1 MITCQ
6 SVSSVLALMVGPRI
20 YTRGQRG
27 VQTAEDDRTP
37 EARHLFAQVA
47 ALDEIVALLLA
58 DHLHRTADPID
69 SLRML
74 SNRLS
79 RKLAEAGTSS
89 DRQMLSDIEQNFD
102 RIIAAAR
109 EVLQ

>member
-1 MITCQ
+1 M
-6 SVSSVLALMVGPRI
+6 
-20 YTRGQRG
+20 
-27 VQTAEDDRTP
+27 AEDDSAP
-37 EARHLFAQVA
+37 AAARRLFAQVA
-47 ALDEIVALLLA
+47 ALDEIVALLPA
-58 DHLHRTADPID
+58 DLVNRTADPID

-79 RKLAEAGTSS
+79 RKLAAINAGTSS

-109 EVLQ
+109 EILE

>member
-1 MITCQ
+1 M
-6 SVSSVLALMVGPRI
+6 
-20 YTRGQRG
+20 
-27 VQTAEDDRTP
+27 AEDDNTP
-37 EARHLFAQVA
+37 AARRLFAQVA

-58 DHLHRTADPID
+58 DHVSRTADPID

-79 RKLAEAGTSS
+79 RKLAAVNADTSS
-89 DRQMLSDIEQNFD
+89 DRQMLSDIEHNFD

-109 EVLQ
+109 EILE